1 MKINKDFIST
11 LSTVSNL
18 GFSLCIL
25 VFIGYFIGNKLDHYF
40 QTNGILLAIFIILSI
55 LTGFI
60 GFFITIFK
68 KIK

>member
-1 MKINKDFIST
+1 MF
-11 LSTVSNL
+11 
-18 GFSLCIL
+18 
-25 VFIGYFIGNKLDHYF
+25 VFFGYFIGNKLDQYF

-68 KIK
+68 NIK